1 MSRNDAS
8 LGINAKTRFDYVD
21 SILEGLGAIPKSVQM
36 TGVGVLTGRIE
47 GTLHS
52 PRIDAKI
59 ALADAGILVGRTI
72 RKPRGVPAEIR
83 LAGKKIDEVLQLDN
97 LEILFGPVHL
107 RAEGKAEQPS
117 GNTDLLAELAP
128 LDLARLAE
136 LSPELA
142 ERGPHGKFSFKLSGK
157 RNRNEAQPHESRRF
171 PEISGEVNFEK
182 VSLAPMPETPQVRPV
197 LTGSIVADPEQIR
210 LQGMSLEVD
219 RHTISLEGELN
230 AYRDWPASNARLRVD
245 AELLDLNMLL
255 SLVPTGEGQPKKEPS
270 GSGGAEAPTSPEEP
284 EPSGRKGHG
293 DVWKNLRA
301 SLDVRSERLMYK
313 TFSVE
318 DFLLKALLHDS
329 RLRIENLSFNP
340 PEGAFSAQGGLDMTD
355 PEPAVQLTAAGR
367 HIKVAP
373 ADFVWLKDEAPL
385 FALPLTGLEGTLD
398 FASDLT
404 SRGSDFEAIQT
415 NLTGSGTLG
424 ARDGIDV
431 TFGFLQDLSA
441 YGDILKRL
449 MPKKYT
455 AFHFSSL
462 DGTYRIENGAI
473 QYDMSFSTKEKSP
486 VAHLVGSTQ
495 LADRT
500 VEARLRLD
508 GRILGRDF
516 GPFLGKDGTLPIKIT
531 GKIGSLKPVL
541 QPGPESAESAPP
553 EPKP

>member
-1 MSRNDAS
+1 
-8 LGINAKTRFDYVD
+8 
-21 SILEGLGAIPKSVQM
+21 
-36 TGVGVLTGRIE
+36 
-47 GTLHS
+47 
-52 PRIDAKI
+52 
-59 ALADAGILVGRTI
+59 
-72 RKPRGVPAEIR
+72 
-83 LAGKKIDEVLQLDN
+83 
-97 LEILFGPVHL
+97 
-107 RAEGKAEQPS
+107 
-117 GNTDLLAELAP
+117 
-128 LDLARLAE
+128 
-136 LSPELA
+136 
-142 ERGPHGKFSFKLSGK
+142 
-157 RNRNEAQPHESRRF
+157 
-171 PEISGEVNFEK
+171 
-182 VSLAPMPETPQVRPV
+182 
-197 LTGSIVADPEQIR
+197 
-210 LQGMSLEVD
+210 
-219 RHTISLEGELN
+219 
-230 AYRDWPASNARLRVD
+230 
-245 AELLDLNMLL
+245 
-255 SLVPTGEGQPKKEPS
+255 
-270 GSGGAEAPTSPEEP
+270 
-284 EPSGRKGHG
+284 
-293 DVWKNLRA
+293 
-301 SLDVRSERLMYK
+301 MYK